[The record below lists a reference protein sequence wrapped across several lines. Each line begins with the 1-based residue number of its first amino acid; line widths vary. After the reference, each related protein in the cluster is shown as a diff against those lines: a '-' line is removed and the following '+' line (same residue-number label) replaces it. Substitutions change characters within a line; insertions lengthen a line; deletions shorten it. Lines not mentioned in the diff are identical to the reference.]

1 MKKLV
6 RIGKIII
13 LAVAFIVVAF
23 PFFLVFDAVFQ
34 KQCGNY
40 EYTDN
45 IFPIR
50 MDRIRI

>member
-23 PFFLVFDAVFQ
+23 PFFWCLMLSFQ